1 MNAILGLLWILLAG
15 LLIEIGIIIYKESQ
29 ELKSYH
35 ERVNRLEQLHNETLT
50 NTKGSE
56 RK

>member
-15 LLIEIGIIIYKESQ
+15 LLIEIGIIIYKESH

-35 ERVNRLEQLHNETLT
+35 EKVNRLEQLHNENLET
-50 NTKGSE
+50 TKGARE
-56 RK
+56 